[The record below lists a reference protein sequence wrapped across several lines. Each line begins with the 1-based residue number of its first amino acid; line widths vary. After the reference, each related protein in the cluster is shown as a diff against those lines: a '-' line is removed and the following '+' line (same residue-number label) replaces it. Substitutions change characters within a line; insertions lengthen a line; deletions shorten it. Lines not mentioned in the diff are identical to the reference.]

1 MPLLYYWRGDNY
13 ARDLDEGVG
22 FHLNQSSPRLHDIGV
37 GESLW
42 AFTRA
47 PDGAYALA
55 CELVIAAKTRNPAG
69 YPYGPYRVWG
79 SLTDSRYFHAPA
91 SGVEAILRG
100 LSPRPGPQPLGRYF
114 QGRAAVR
121 PLTPADH
128 QALTAFAADLPLE
141 PRVHG
146 WHTPHPHWELALE
159 QACLAGDPEVADALV
174 QREPN
179 GLSPARRQSL
189 LRQVFQRNRALVE
202 ELRDRYDGRCQVCAW
217 TLVSSTTPT
226 PARGTISSGSAAA
239 APTTSRTSRCS
250 APTTTASSTPWT
262 PPWTTPTAPLS
273 WADSGSR
280 SSSTPTCRPE
290 RGRRLKF
297 EVRP

>member
-217 TLVSSTTPT
+217 DPRQLYNADACEGHHIQWLSRGGPDDEQNLALLCPNHHRLIHTLD
-226 PARGTISSGSAAA
+226 
-239 APTTSRTSRCS
+239 
-250 APTTTASSTPWT
+250 
-262 PPWTTPTAPLS
+262 APLDY
-273 WADSGSR
+273 ADRAFVLGR
-280 SSSTPTCRPE
+280 QRLPLQLNTHLSS
-290 RGRRLKF
+290 
-297 EVRP
+297 